1 MSHVFNS
8 ESCLFKLSVASTP
21 WRMSLQW
28 VMSLIMSHV
37 SYSESCLFKLSIAST
52 SWRMSLQWV
61 MSRERH
67 WPAAV
72 ELNKAALIRSH
83 ACHHLWDVGVR
94 IYTMM
99 CVCVCVF
106 VWVCMNEWI
115 IVCVFVRVLVCV
127 CVCVCVCMYKWVDDF
142 QMYYYTL
149 DKMRTYLSPVL
160 FVSPRVCN
168 TLSVTL

>member
-21 WRMSLQW
+21 WRMSLQWVMSLMMSHVSYSESCLFKLSVASTPWHMSLQW

-72 ELNKAALIRSH
+72 ELNKVALIHSH
-83 ACHHLWDVGVR
+83 TCHHLWDVGVR
-94 IYTMM
+94 IYT
-99 CVCVCVF
+99 
-106 VWVCMNEWI
+106 I
-115 IVCVFVRVLVCV
+115 LCV
-127 CVCVCVCMYKWVDDF
+127 CVCVCVCLCEYVWMSGSWW
-142 QMYYYTL
+142 L
-149 DKMRTYLSPVL
+149 C
-160 FVSPRVCN
+160 VC
-168 TLSVTL
+168 L

>member
-1 MSHVFNS
+1 MSLIVSHVSLSWVLLQHRDACLYN
-8 ESCLFKLSVASTP
+8 ESCLLWWVMSLIVSHASFKLSVASTP

-28 VMSLIMSHV
+28 VMS
-37 SYSESCLFKLSIAST
+37 
-52 SWRMSLQWV
+52 
-61 MSRERH
+61 RERH
-67 WPAAV
+67 WPAVV

-127 CVCVCVCMYKWVDDF
+127 CVCVCVYV
-142 QMYYYTL
+142 QM
-149 DKMRTYLSPVL
+149 SGWFPNVL
-160 FVSPRVCN
+160 LHSGQNEDILVSCS
-168 TLSVTL
+168 LCLA